1 MKKIKTALLALV
13 LMLTPFGILTTFI
26 GAFVGIGWLACLITA
41 NVPDWIPLAIIGG
54 IGGVAI
60 LTFIFTI
67 SYREAET
74 VFSPTTAEY
83 KKTKREIRKLAKEL
97 RNKPNESGFVLFK
110 TLCVREVQL
119 KEKLVDESTT
129 MGLMDAIKHE
139 FTGE

>member
-13 LMLTPFGILTTFI
+13 LTLTPFVTLTAFV
-26 GAFVGIGWLACLITA
+26 GALVGIGWLACRITE
-41 NVPDWIPLAIIGG
+41 NVPDWIPLAIVGG

-60 LTFIFTI
+60 LIYIFMI
-67 SYREAET
+67 SYREAEA

-83 KKTKREIRKLAKEL
+83 KKTKREIRRLAKEL
-97 RNKPNESGFVLFK
+97 RSKPNEFDFVLFK

-119 KEKLVDESTT
+119 KEKLVSESTT
-129 MGLMDAIKHE
+129 MGLMDAIKRE

>member
-13 LMLTPFGILTTFI
+13 LMLTPVVILTAFI
-26 GAFVGIGWLACLITA
+26 GVFAGIGWLAYLITT
-41 NVPDWIPLAIIGG
+41 NVPDWIPIAIVGG
-54 IGGVAI
+54 IGGVVI
-60 LTFIFTI
+60 LVSIFMI
-67 SYREAET
+67 SYREAEV

-83 KKTKREIRKLAKEL
+83 KKTKREIRKLTKEL